1 MDKPFL
7 KLTFLLIIGILLSF
21 YFDISIEFIS
31 LLLGIAVFVFI
42 INLVKKR
49 DNNIIIIFM
58 IVFLGM
64 LLTGINKNSSLESLL
79 DHRIDLIGRVS
90 KVMYSDENKG
100 KYMVNIIEADNR
112 RVKEKIMLNV
122 VDGGVLEL
130 GDCVE
135 FNGVLK
141 LPTENTNPKLF
152 NYRLNLLTHK
162 IHTTM
167 SIKSYSITGIQRENK
182 PLRYRVTQKFTD
194 DINGLFDKHLSPQN
208 SSLISSIIL
217 GNSNFLDEEELTLYR
232 DLGLAHILA
241 VSGLH
246 IGIISGCLVFVFSR
260 VGIKRKYNY
269 IITLSIIWFY
279 AILIGYSPSTL
290 RACLMFSILFLSDL
304 IHEPYDSL
312 NTIFISMFILLIF
325 NPFWIFSV
333 SFQLSYIATIS
344 IILINPKITQCF
356 YPYKGKLINSLS
368 GIVAVNIGLLPIN
381 AYYFNTLPLLGIIA
395 NLISVP
401 ILSTALIVGMF
412 MVIFNYLFP
421 FINSL
426 LGIVLNL
433 LLNINSMII
442 NFLGDFPFIK
452 LNIFSPDIIT
462 ILIYY
467 FLLSIILGLIKFN
480 RMEMKIKKFIF
491 CYLLI
496 TVLITTIRF
505 NIDDSIEVDFIDV
518 GQGDSILIHTKTS
531 NYLIDTGGSFNED
544 FDIGKNITMPY
555 LLKNGF
561 NRLDG
566 IIITHF
572 DADHCKGLDAVVEN
586 IRVKS
591 IFASYIPEDN
601 RYKLNII
608 ADNNKI
614 VLDKNTILDIIWPKD
629 SMDIDHLSA
638 NDKSLV
644 MILSYFNHEILFTG
658 DIEKEVENLLLD
670 SLYPVDILKV
680 AHHGSKTSSTE
691 DFINKIRPKYS
702 IISVG
707 RNNFYNHPNLE
718 VVERLSD
725 SDSIIY
731 RTDEMG
737 QIKIILDRD
746 GIDIIP
752 YVRDRSMDELFNLS
766 IYLLFLLISF
776 VSIKSLNVG
785 KECLRL
791 ELY

>member
-7 KLTFLLIIGILLSF
+7 KLTFLLIIGILLAF
-21 YFDISIEFIS
+21 CFDISIEFIS
-31 LLLGIAVFVFI
+31 LLLGIIVFI
-42 INLVKKR
+42 FITNVMKNR
-49 DNNIIIIFM
+49 DNNIIIIFVF
-58 IVFLGM
+58 IFLG
-64 LLTGINKNSSLESLL
+64 LFITSINKNSSLESL
-79 DHRIDLIGRVS
+79 IDQRVDFIGRVS
-90 KVMYSDENKG
+90 KVVYSDENKG
-100 KYMVNIIEADNR
+100 KYMVDIVEADNH
-112 RVKEKIMLNV
+112 RVKEKIMLNI
-122 VDGGVLEL
+122 VDGGILEL

-141 LPTENTNPKLF
+141 FPKENTNPKLF

-162 IHTTM
+162 IYTTM
-167 SIKSYSITGIQRENK
+167 SIKGYSITGIQRENK
-182 PLRYRVTQKFTD
+182 PIRYRVTQKFTD
-194 DINGLFDKHLSPQN
+194 DINGLFNKYLNPQN
-208 SSLISSIIL
+208 SGLISSIIL

-246 IGIISGCLVFVFSR
+246 IGIISGCLIFVFSR
-260 VGIKRKYNY
+260 LGIKRKYNY
-269 IITLSIIWFY
+269 VITLSIIWFY

-304 IHEPYDSL
+304 VHEPYDSL

-344 IILINPKITQCF
+344 IILIKPKITQCL

-368 GIVAVNIGLLPIN
+368 SVVAVNIGLLPIN

-395 NLISVP
+395 NLISIP
-401 ILSTALIVGMF
+401 ILSIALIVGMF
-412 MVIFNYLFP
+412 MVTFNYLFP
-421 FINSL
+421 FIISI

-718 VVERLSD
+718 VIERLSD
-725 SDSIIY
+725 SASTIY

-752 YVRDRSMDELFNLS
+752 YIRDKSMDELFNLS
-766 IYLLFLLISF
+766 VYLLFLLASF

-785 KECLRL
+785 KECSRL

>member
-1 MDKPFL
+1 
-7 KLTFLLIIGILLSF
+7 
-21 YFDISIEFIS
+21 
-31 LLLGIAVFVFI
+31 
-42 INLVKKR
+42 
-49 DNNIIIIFM
+49 
-58 IVFLGM
+58 
-64 LLTGINKNSSLESLL
+64 
-79 DHRIDLIGRVS
+79 
-90 KVMYSDENKG
+90 
-100 KYMVNIIEADNR
+100 
-112 RVKEKIMLNV
+112 
-122 VDGGVLEL
+122 
-130 GDCVE
+130 
-135 FNGVLK
+135 
-141 LPTENTNPKLF
+141 
-152 NYRLNLLTHK
+152 
-162 IHTTM
+162 
-167 SIKSYSITGIQRENK
+167 
-182 PLRYRVTQKFTD
+182 
-194 DINGLFDKHLSPQN
+194 
-208 SSLISSIIL
+208 
-217 GNSNFLDEEELTLYR
+217 
-232 DLGLAHILA
+232 
-241 VSGLH
+241 
-246 IGIISGCLVFVFSR
+246 
-260 VGIKRKYNY
+260 
-269 IITLSIIWFY
+269 
-279 AILIGYSPSTL
+279 
-290 RACLMFSILFLSDL
+290 
-304 IHEPYDSL
+304 
-312 NTIFISMFILLIF
+312 
-325 NPFWIFSV
+325 
-333 SFQLSYIATIS
+333 
-344 IILINPKITQCF
+344 
-356 YPYKGKLINSLS
+356 
-368 GIVAVNIGLLPIN
+368 
-381 AYYFNTLPLLGIIA
+381 
-395 NLISVP
+395 
-401 ILSTALIVGMF
+401 
-412 MVIFNYLFP
+412 
-421 FINSL
+421 
-426 LGIVLNL
+426 
-433 LLNINSMII
+433 MII